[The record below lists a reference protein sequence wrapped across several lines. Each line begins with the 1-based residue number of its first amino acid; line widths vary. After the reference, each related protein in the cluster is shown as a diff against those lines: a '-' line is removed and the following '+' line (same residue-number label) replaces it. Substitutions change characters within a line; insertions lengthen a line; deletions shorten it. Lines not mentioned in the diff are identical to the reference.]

1 MPRVIKVK
9 NPNGMAQPVVPVV
22 PVVPV
27 EPVAAPIQ
35 EVKPVKRSIKIK
47 KGLPVPP
54 PAAGVYVTR
63 AMEAFEAMREYY
75 EIRDLPIPNED
86 IKWYHEELA
95 REEAEMKAFWDDCCV
110 TRAMMEAVA
119 RGATDDEIWMA
130 EAKAKLTEKKKPLTE
145 ADLGEMPAYGS
156 PEFWAWCRK
165 RKQIRLE
172 KEAAI
177 IAAGGT
183 VNVPKAQKQ
192 KVPKVPKVPKAK
204 V

>member
-1 MPRVIKVK
+1 
-9 NPNGMAQPVVPVV
+9 
-22 PVVPV
+22 
-27 EPVAAPIQ
+27 
-35 EVKPVKRSIKIK
+35 
-47 KGLPVPP
+47 
-54 PAAGVYVTR
+54 
-63 AMEAFEAMREYY
+63 
-75 EIRDLPIPNED
+75 
-86 IKWYHEELA
+86 
-95 REEAEMKAFWDDCCV
+95 
-110 TRAMMEAVA
+110 MEAVA

-183 VNVPKAQKQ
+183 VKAQPKAQPKAQKAK
-192 KVPKVPKVPKAK
+192 KV
-204 V
+204 

>member
-9 NPNGMAQPVVPVV
+9 NPNGIAQ

-35 EVKPVKRSIKIK
+35 EVLPQAVVKRSIKIK

-54 PAAGVYVTR
+54 PPAAGVYVTK

-75 EIRDLPIPNED
+75 ETRDLPIPDED
-86 IKWYHEELA
+86 IKWYHEELV

-110 TRAMMEAVA
+110 TRAVMEAVA

-183 VNVPKAQKQ
+183 VNVPKARK
-192 KVPKVPKVPKAK
+192 PKAQKAK

>member
-9 NPNGMAQPVVPVV
+9 NPNGIAQLVVPVV
-22 PVVPV
+22 PVA
-27 EPVAAPIQ
+27 EPIQ
-35 EVKPVKRSIKIK
+35 EVLPQAVVKRSIKIK

-54 PAAGVYVTR
+54 PPAAGVYVTKT
-63 AMEAFEAMREYY
+63 MEAFEAMREYY
-75 EIRDLPIPNED
+75 ETRDLPIPDED
-86 IKWYHEELA
+86 IKWYHEELV

-110 TRAMMEAVA
+110 TKAVMEAVA

-183 VNVPKAQKQ
+183 VKPQKPKAQK
-192 KVPKVPKVPKAK
+192 AK

>member
-9 NPNGMAQPVVPVV
+9 NPNGIAQPVVPVE
-22 PVVPV
+22 PV

-35 EVKPVKRSIKIK
+35 EVLPQAVVKRSIKIK

-54 PAAGVYVTR
+54 PPAAGVYITK

-75 EIRDLPIPNED
+75 ETRDLPIPDED
-86 IKWYHEELA
+86 IKWYHEELV

-110 TRAMMEAVA
+110 TRAVMEAVA

-183 VNVPKAQKQ
+183 VNVPKARK
-192 KVPKVPKVPKAK
+192 PKAQKAK

>member
-9 NPNGMAQPVVPVV
+9 NPNGMVPVVPVV
-22 PVVPV
+22 PVVPLAGP
-27 EPVAAPIQ
+27 EPVQ
-35 EVKPVKRSIKIK
+35 EVLPQAAAQEKPKRSIKIK

-54 PAAGVYVTR
+54 PPAAGVYVTK

-75 EIRDLPIPNED
+75 ETRDLPIPDDD

-110 TRAMMEAVA
+110 TKAVMEAVA

-183 VNVPKAQKQ
+183 VKAQK
-192 KVPKVPKVPKAK
+192 PKAK
-204 V
+204 KV

>member
-9 NPNGMAQPVVPVV
+9 NPNGMAQPVVPMAQPVV
-22 PVVPV
+22 PVVPLAGP
-27 EPVAAPIQ
+27 EPIQ
-35 EVKPVKRSIKIK
+35 EVKPVKRTIKIK
-47 KGLPVPP
+47 KGLPIPPP
-54 PAAGVYVTR
+54 PAAGVYVTK
-63 AMEAFEAMREYY
+63 AMEAFEAIREYY
-75 EIRDLPIPNED
+75 EAREQPIPDED
-86 IKWYHEELA
+86 IKWYHEELV
-95 REEAEMKAFWDDCCV
+95 REEAEMKAFWDDCSV
-110 TRAMMEAVA
+110 TKAVMDA
-119 RGATDDEIWMA
+119 VMRGATDDEIWMA

-183 VNVPKAQKQ
+183 VKPQK
-192 KVPKVPKVPKAK
+192 PKVSKKV
-204 V
+204 

>member
-9 NPNGMAQPVVPVV
+9 NPNGMVPVLPVVPVV
-22 PVVPV
+22 PVVPSAGP
-27 EPVAAPIQ
+27 EPVQ
-35 EVKPVKRSIKIK
+35 EVLPQVVVKRSIKIK

-54 PAAGVYVTR
+54 PPAAGVYITK

-75 EIRDLPIPNED
+75 EIRDLPIPDED

-110 TRAMMEAVA
+110 TKAVMEAVA

-183 VNVPKAQKQ
+183 VKPKAQK
-192 KVPKVPKVPKAK
+192 PKPKNV
-204 V
+204 

>member
-9 NPNGMAQPVVPVV
+9 NPNGIAQLVEPVVPVA
-22 PVVPV
+22 
-27 EPVAAPIQ
+27 EPIQ
-35 EVKPVKRSIKIK
+35 EVLPQAVVKRSIKIK

-54 PAAGVYVTR
+54 PPAAGVYVTKT
-63 AMEAFEAMREYY
+63 MEAFEAMREYY
-75 EIRDLPIPNED
+75 ETRDLPIPDED
-86 IKWYHEELA
+86 IKWYHEELV

-110 TRAMMEAVA
+110 TKAVMEAVL

-183 VNVPKAQKQ
+183 VKPQKPKAQK
-192 KVPKVPKVPKAK
+192 AK